1 MTDDELTSHRL
12 GTVTLDPSGPVVAG
26 SVGQWTLTYTVG
38 SYGIDEGGTLK
49 LAQRFA
55 SDWETPQFDQPAAPG
70 YTTVTTDGPAR
81 LRAYFHRK
89 GHERPWMKCTVID
102 VYDGSLAPGDT
113 VTIVL
118 GDRSQGS
125 PGIRAQTFQE
135 SAHEFRLLVDPTNA
149 SVALPLPT
157 SPLFPVIPGPP
168 VELVCILP
176 SQAVVGEPVE
186 IFVKGQDAWGNPTPA
201 PDSLKLVWS
210 GEGAAEI
217 AGNRLFCRTPGT
229 GWLLASAG
237 SLTCRSNPITAYST
251 PPTRAKYWG
260 DLHAQTAGTVGTGT
274 EAEYFT
280 FGRDVARLDFASHQ
294 GNDFQ
299 MDDAYWAHLNRVV
312 SEFHSDGRFVVFP
325 GYEWSANTPAGGD
338 RNVIYRQEGQPIFRS
353 SHWQIPHTP
362 EDASSPAH
370 PASEL
375 FARIRQHIPPED
387 VLLGSHVGGRYAD
400 IRRYFDEEL
409 GPLVEVVSC
418 WGVFEWM
425 LWDAFEMGYTVGVM
439 CNSDGHKGRPGAE
452 GPGAGEFGIGGGLTC
467 VLAEELG
474 RDALFAALKARRCYG
489 TTGPRIALD
498 FTIDDQPM
506 GSVIDASGPVDMRA
520 SVIGCGPL
528 ESLTL
533 FQGREAIAQVCPA
546 AFTSGEPSCR
556 VRVSWRGARMRGRGR
571 RVVWDGAI
579 RIEGAAILAASP
591 FAFDSAAD
599 GITGQDGQQI
609 AFASSTTGDTDGID
623 LRLDRADGGR
633 LIFESTVGRCEVDL
647 AELRLGPEESDRQR
661 LFDFGGLGMQV
672 CVERYPEVVEEYSL
686 QLTKTLSPPAGKRTP
701 YFVKALQ
708 TDGHA
713 AWSSPIYINGHKTRL
728 APVE

>member
-1 MTDDELTSHRL
+1 MTEEDRTSHRL
-12 GTVTLDPSGPVVAG
+12 GTVTLDPPGPVVAG
-26 SVGQWTLTYTVG
+26 SIGQWTFTYTVG

-70 YTTVTTDGPAR
+70 YTTVTTSGQAS

-89 GHERPWMKCTVID
+89 AHERPWMKCTVID

-113 VTIVL
+113 VTITL

-157 SPLFPVIPGPP
+157 SPTFPVVPGPP
-168 VELVCILP
+168 VELVCIVP
-176 SQAVVGEPVE
+176 SQTVIGEPVE
-186 IFVKGQDAWGNPTPA
+186 IFVKGQDRWGNPTPA
-201 PDSLKLVWS
+201 LEGLELAWS
-210 GEGAAEI
+210 GDVEATIDGS
-217 AGNRLFCRTPGT
+217 RLLCTTSGT
-229 GWLLASAG
+229 DWLLVKAG
-237 SLTCRSNPITAYST
+237 TLACHSNPVTAFAARPALS
-251 PPTRAKYWG
+251 KHWG

-299 MDDAYWAHLNRVV
+299 MDDAYWVHLNRTV
-312 SEFHSDGRFVVFP
+312 SEFHADGRFVVFP

-338 RNVIYRQEGQPIFRS
+338 RNVIYRQEGKPIFRS

-362 EDASSPAH
+362 EDALSPAH
-370 PASEL
+370 PASQL
-375 FARIRQHIPPED
+375 FARLRQHIPAED

-467 VLAEELG
+467 VLAEELT
-474 RDALFAALKARRCYG
+474 RDAVFAALKARRCYG
-489 TTGPRIALD
+489 TTGPRMDLD
-498 FTIDDQPM
+498 FAMDGQPM
-506 GSVIDASGPVDMRA
+506 GSAIETSGPVKVQA
-520 SVIGCGPL
+520 SVSGCGPL
-528 ESLTL
+528 E
-533 FQGREAIAQVCPA
+533 
-546 AFTSGEPSCR
+546 
-556 VRVSWRGARMRGRGR
+556 
-571 RVVWDGAI
+571 
-579 RIEGAAILAASP
+579 
-591 FAFDSAAD
+591 
-599 GITGQDGQQI
+599 
-609 AFASSTTGDTDGID
+609 
-623 LRLDRADGGR
+623 
-633 LIFESTVGRCEVDL
+633 
-647 AELRLGPEESDRQR
+647 
-661 LFDFGGLGMQV
+661 
-672 CVERYPEVVEEYSL
+672 
-686 QLTKTLSPPAGKRTP
+686 
-701 YFVKALQ
+701 
-708 TDGHA
+708 
-713 AWSSPIYINGHKTRL
+713 
-728 APVE
+728 

>member
-12 GTVTLDPSGPVVAG
+12 GTVTLDPPGPVTAG

-70 YTTVTTDGPAR
+70 YTTVVTTDGPAR
-81 LRAYFHRK
+81 LHPYFHRK
-89 GHERPWMKCTVID
+89 GHERPWMKCLVID

-113 VTIVL
+113 VTITL

-157 SPLFPVIPGPP
+157 SPLFPVVSGPA

-186 IFVKGQDAWGNPTPA
+186 IFVKGQDRWGNPTPA
-201 PDSLKLVWS
+201 PDNLTLAWA
-210 GEGAAEI
+210 GEGEAEI
-217 AGNRLFCRTPGT
+217 QENRLICQTPGT
-229 GWLLASAG
+229 GWVLASADV
-237 SLTCRSNPITAYST
+237 LTCRSNPITAFDT
-251 PPTRAKYWG
+251 QPTRAKYWG

-299 MDDAYWAHLNRVV
+299 MDDAYWEHLNRIV
-312 SEFHSDGRFVVFP
+312 SEFHAEGRFVVFP

-362 EDASSPAH
+362 EDAHSPAH
-370 PASEL
+370 PASQL

-467 VLAEELG
+467 VLAEALT
-474 RDALFAALKARRCYG
+474 RDGVFAALRSRRCYG
-489 TTGPRIALD
+489 TTGPRIDLD
-498 FTIDDQPM
+498 FAIDGQPL
-506 GSVIDASGPVDMRA
+506 GSVIDASGPVQVQA

-533 FQGREAIAQVCPA
+533 YRGRDAIGQVQPT
-546 AFTSGEPSCR
+546 AFTAGESSCR

-571 RVVWDGAI
+571 RVVWDGTI
-579 RIEGAAILAASP
+579 RLEDAAVLAASP

-599 GITGQDGQQI
+599 GITGQEGQQI

-623 LRLDRADGGR
+623 LTLDRADGGR
-633 LIFESTVGRCEVDL
+633 LIFESAVGLCEVEL
-647 AELRLGPEESDRQR
+647 AQLHLGPEERDRQR
-661 LFDFGGLGMQV
+661 HFDFGGLGMQV
-672 CVERYPEVVEEYSL
+672 CVERYPEEVTEFRL
-686 QLTKTLSPPAGKRTP
+686 QLNQTLAPPAGQRTP

-713 AWSSPIYINGHKTRL
+713 AWSSPIYING
-728 APVE
+728 